1 MAMGDDGE
9 KSQPASFWRVRFSL
23 GSLLLLMAVV
33 GLSIALGLTYRK
45 LDRAERE
52 LNALQ
57 PVSREEVARQFESN
71 TSFGP
76 HRTTV
81 TDVRYSQKEDA
92 YRVTFSWVDSTTNK
106 PWSSDL
112 TLRSADG
119 FGNYQGQI
127 DVPEFTKQLSAFG
140 VTGSLRVFVGSPPS
154 FRTE

>member
-1 MAMGDDGE
+1 MADDGE
-9 KSQPASFWRVRFSL
+9 KSERPAFWRIRFSL

-33 GLSIALGLTYRK
+33 GLAIALGLTYRK

-57 PVSREEVARQFESN
+57 PLSREEVARQFERN

-81 TDVRYSQKEDA
+81 TDVRYSKKEDA

-112 TLRSADG
+112 TLRPADA
-119 FGNYQGQI
+119 FGSYQGQI
-127 DVPEFTKQLSAFG
+127 DVPEFTKQLTAFG
-140 VTGSLRVFVGSPPS
+140 VTGSCRIFVGSPS
-154 FRTE
+154 MFQTK